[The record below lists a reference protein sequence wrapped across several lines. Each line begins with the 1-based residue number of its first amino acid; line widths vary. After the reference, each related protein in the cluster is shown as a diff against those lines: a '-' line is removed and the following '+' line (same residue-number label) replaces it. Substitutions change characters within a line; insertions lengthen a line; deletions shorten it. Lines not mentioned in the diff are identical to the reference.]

1 MFGEEM
7 NELSLFEEKTVTT
20 KELAERLDV
29 DIKTVNNTVER
40 IGDLLGSTS
49 QKSFGGRPT
58 KVFNEKQATLIM
70 QEIQKHHNLASRQ
83 IDSVTT
89 ELEENQTIAN
99 AMMILQRRNNE
110 LKQRAELAEQKN
122 ALLMHTKKTYTASE
136 IAKEVGL
143 PSAIKLNQFL
153 KEKGL
158 QYYRNGTWLPTAKYS
173 DKGYYEI
180 KQDLLDNGIV
190 IYNSRITQKG
200 RDFILSLF
208 ELAKGA

>member
-173 DKGYYEI
+173 GKGY
-180 KQDLLDNGIV
+180 LN
-190 IYNSRITQKG
+190 RICLITG
-200 RDFILSLF
+200 LSFIT
-208 ELAKGA
+208 AA